1 MNKTDKLNK
10 TLNWLLSISMALLG
24 VSSLIFSVS
33 SLAGLALPD
42 VLVRVLGIVSLV
54 SLPVMVY
61 STVRKALDAKK
72 TAESAGKKP
81 VPGGQP
87 KKKKKKKK
95 R

>member
-10 TLNWLLSISMALLG
+10 TLNWLLSVSMALLG

-42 VLVRVLGIVSLV
+42 VLVRALGIVSLV

-61 STVRKALDAKK
+61 ATAKKALDAKK
-72 TAESAGKKP
+72 TAGAAEKKP
-81 VPGGQP
+81 VPGGRP
-87 KKKKKKKK
+87 KKKKKKK